1 MIAAHSLP
9 ARPALPLLVLS
20 LGLIL
25 RSQSSAAADAFPALQ
40 LKPVWT
46 KIAVQR
52 PLWLGE
58 APDWTRRTFLVEQRG
73 TILILPLDRQATNAE
88 VFLDLSDRKPYV
100 GNEEG
105 LLGLAF
111 HPLFSSNG
119 RLYLYYTDHNPR
131 VSKLSEWRV
140 SKENPN
146 RVDPASERVLLEIP
160 QPYENH
166 NGGALL
172 FGPDKMLYLA
182 LGDGGAANDPHGH
195 AQNTFSLL
203 GKILRLDVDART
215 GALPYGIP
223 SDNPNPNKP
232 GWRGEIWALGL
243 RNVWRMSFDRET
255 GELWAGDV
263 GQNIW
268 EEVDLITKGGNYG
281 WRPRE
286 GFHPFN
292 TNDATT
298 GLKFI
303 DPVIEYAH
311 NPKFAPE
318 SPHGP
323 GLSIT
328 GGYVYR
334 GSKIPGLRGVYLY
347 GDFSFGTIWGL
358 RYAGGKVTDSAP
370 LIPHPKGMV
379 PLRNVASFAEDSRG
393 ELYVLTFEGPP
404 KGRIYEIEAVR
415 P

>member
-1 MIAAHSLP
+1 MIWIST
-9 ARPALPLLVLS
+9 ALTRTILSPLLSIFALWLMPSRLS
-20 LGLIL
+20 GADLPKLGLK
-25 RSQSSAAADAFPALQ
+25 AA
-40 LKPVWT
+40 WT
-46 KIAVQR
+46 NIAVQR
-52 PLWLGE
+52 PLWLCE
-58 APDWTRRTFLVEQRG
+58 APDWTRRVFLVEQRG
-73 TILILPLDRQATNAE
+73 TILILPLNRQATNAE
-88 VFLDLSDRKPYV
+88 VFLDISDRKPYV

-111 HPLFSSNG
+111 HPLFNSNG
-119 RLYLYYTDHNPR
+119 KLYLYYTDHDPR
-131 VSKLSEWRV
+131 RSKLSEWRV
-140 SKENPN
+140 SKDNPH
-146 RVDPASERVLLEIP
+146 RVDPASERILLEIP

-182 LGDGGAANDPHGH
+182 LGDGGAANDPHAH

-223 SDNPNPNKP
+223 ADNPFANKP

-243 RNVWRMSFDRET
+243 RNIWRMSFDRET
-255 GELWAGDV
+255 GALWAGDV
-263 GQNIW
+263 GQNLW

-292 TNDATT
+292 TNDVVT
-298 GLKFI
+298 GAKFI
-303 DPVIEYAH
+303 EPVIEYPH
-311 NPKFAPE
+311 NPKLAPD
-318 SPHGP
+318 SMHGP

-334 GSKIPGLRGVYLY
+334 GSKIPVLRGVYLY
-347 GDFSFGTIWGL
+347 ADFSFGTIWGL
-358 RYAGGKVTDSAP
+358 RLADGKVVASDA
-370 LIPHPKGMV
+370 LIPHPKGLI
-379 PLRNVASFAEDSRG
+379 PLRNVASFSEDSRG

-404 KGRIYEIEAVR
+404 KGRIYEIEAVEK
-415 P
+415 